1 MPESP
6 DELMAA
12 VRGGDL
18 AGLRRLAGDA
28 PGRLD
33 APGSG
38 GRTALMLAASSGNEE
53 MVALLLEL
61 GADPALRD
69 GAGKTAADLAFEN
82 GHADLGQRL
91 GPDSEAERI
100 LR

>member
-1 MPESP
+1 MPEAP
-6 DELMAA
+6 DDLMAA

-18 AGLRRLAGDA
+18 DGVRRLARGA
-28 PGRLD
+28 PERLD
-33 APGSG
+33 AAGPD
-38 GRTALMLAASSGNEE
+38 GRTALMLAASAGHEE

-69 GAGKTAADLAFEN
+69 GAGKTAAELAFGN
-82 GHADLGQRL
+82 GHVDLGQRL
-91 GPDSEAERI
+91 GPDSEAERV